1 MNKNE
6 RYKAIMEILQRE
18 GSVDVVQLAGR
29 FQTSLM
35 TIRRDLNT
43 LCEDYNIV
51 RTHGGAMLKD
61 QAQPVVRVISF
72 DERRIAHREQK
83 IAIAREAAAMIR
95 NGQRIYL
102 DSGSTTRIVLDYLDP
117 ETKAVIVCNHLGVAQ
132 QALGFKNMSVIML
145 GGNMIPMSNC
155 SYGEV
160 AEEQIRRYSLDA
172 AFIGAAAIGQ
182 DGNLFDGFSPEAR
195 LKNYIFDVAS
205 RVFLLVDSSKVG
217 TYDVNR
223 FGHLNKIHMVITD
236 DGLDRE
242 GRNLISRF
250 DVPLIT
256 VVTKKD

>member
-1 MNKNE
+1 
-6 RYKAIMEILQRE
+6 
-18 GSVDVVQLAGR
+18 
-29 FQTSLM
+29 
-35 TIRRDLNT
+35 
-43 LCEDYNIV
+43 
-51 RTHGGAMLKD
+51 
-61 QAQPVVRVISF
+61 
-72 DERRIAHREQK
+72 
-83 IAIAREAAAMIR
+83 
-95 NGQRIYL
+95 
-102 DSGSTTRIVLDYLDP
+102 
-117 ETKAVIVCNHLGVAQ
+117 
-132 QALGFKNMSVIML
+132 
-145 GGNMIPMSNC
+145 MIPMSNC

-256 VVTKKD
+256 VVSKKD